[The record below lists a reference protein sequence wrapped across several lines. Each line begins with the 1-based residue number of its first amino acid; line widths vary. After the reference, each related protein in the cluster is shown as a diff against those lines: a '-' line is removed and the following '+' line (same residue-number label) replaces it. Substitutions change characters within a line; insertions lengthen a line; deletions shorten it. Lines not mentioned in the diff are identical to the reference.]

1 MARSTMEVPWD
12 TVFPKI
18 CARCTDPAT
27 KIIRIQHQKVT
38 SQRRQWVFWF
48 GLIGAAIAGARKDS
62 SVRFEIP
69 YCESCHRQDRT
80 LLWAAWGAFLLSL
93 LFMCGFPVFTTQ
105 VDMTNNVMT
114 VVGVLIL
121 LIGGALLLIVAP
133 ALAIIRRA
141 HQAVHIK
148 RFYER
153 TESVQLAFRN
163 PSYFER
169 FWQDNLERIVSFVL
183 RYDKQISVPLEQ
195 AIDTVSKRIDDQN
208 PGSPESLKGYF
219 ERGQL
224 YLRSGRN
231 DRALADLDRVVG
243 VTGFENPYFLEAQ
256 FFRGQAYM
264 QLSHNMQAQTDLE
277 NFVKASSDRAKVQ
290 QAKRWLKQLRRA

>member
-12 TVFPKI
+12 TVFPQI

-27 KIIRIQHQKVT
+27 KIIRIQRQKVT
-38 SQRRQWVFWF
+38 SQRRQWVFWL

-62 SVRFEIP
+62 FVRFEIP
-69 YCESCHRQDRT
+69 YCESCHRQDRI
-80 LLWAAWGAFLLSL
+80 LLWATWGTFLLGL

-105 VDMTNNVMT
+105 VEMTNNVVT

-121 LIGGALLLIVAP
+121 LIGVALLLIVAP
-133 ALAIIRRA
+133 ALAIVRRA

-169 FWQDNLERIVSFVL
+169 FWQDNLERIISFVL
-183 RYDKQISVPLEQ
+183 RHDKQMSVPLEQ
-195 AIDTVSKRIDDQN
+195 AIDIVSKRIDDQN
-208 PGSPESLKGYF
+208 PRSPESLKGYF

-277 NFVKASSDRAKVQ
+277 NYIKASSDRAKVQ